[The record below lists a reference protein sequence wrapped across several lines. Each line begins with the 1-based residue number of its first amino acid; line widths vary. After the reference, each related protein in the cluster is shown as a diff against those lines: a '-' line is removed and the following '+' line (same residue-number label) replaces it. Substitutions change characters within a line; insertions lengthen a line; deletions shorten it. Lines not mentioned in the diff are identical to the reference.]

1 MGLLRGTGN
10 AMTVR
15 GELTRV
21 KAASRTAFSSPL
33 SALYSAQ
40 LEQLHLEQQGGVR
53 GDHAGGAA

>member
-1 MGLLRGTGN
+1 
-10 AMTVR
+10 MTVR